1 MWPNFAIWMTDSVTD
16 ICNMMKTATLDS
28 FDRKLLDLV
37 RRNNLE
43 PARSLAE
50 KVGLSESSV
59 LRRLRRMR
67 AEKVIV
73 GDVAVVDPA
82 LTGAAITMHVLVQL
96 DNAGHLRTD
105 RFAAA
110 IARRPEV
117 VAAWNVTGEDD
128 FLLIVQVPSME
139 AYDQFTREELG
150 DEAHVRTFR
159 TLISIRPV
167 VDNLILREPLAI

>member
-1 MWPNFAIWMTDSVTD
+1 MVTKL
-16 ICNMMKTATLDS
+16 MKSANLDS

-50 KVGLSESSV
+50 RVGLSESSV

-67 AEKVIV
+67 AEGIIV
-73 GDVAVVDPA
+73 ADVAIVDPA

-96 DNAGHLRTD
+96 DNAGHARTD
-105 RFAAA
+105 SFAKA

-117 VAAWNVTGEDD
+117 VAAWNVTGDDD
-128 FLLIVQVPSME
+128 FLLTVQVPSME
-139 AYDQFTREELG
+139 AYDIFTREELS
-150 DEAHVRTFR
+150 DEAYVRTFK
-159 TLISIRPV
+159 TLISIRPI
-167 VDNLILREPLAI
+167 VDNMLSRRPLTA

>member
-1 MWPNFAIWMTDSVTD
+1 
-16 ICNMMKTATLDS
+16 MKTASLDG
-28 FDRKLLDLV
+28 FDRKLLELV

-43 PARSLAE
+43 PARNLAE

-67 AEKVIV
+67 AEGIII
-73 GDVAVVDPA
+73 GDVAIVDPA

-96 DNAGHLRTD
+96 DNVGHIRTD
-105 RFAAA
+105 SFARN
-110 IARRPEV
+110 IARREEV

-139 AYDQFTREELG
+139 AYDAFTREELG
-150 DEAHVRTFR
+150 DEAHVRTFK
-159 TLISIRPV
+159 TLISIRAI
-167 VDNLILREPLAI
+167 VDNMASRRPLKV